1 MTPKLS
7 IIVPVYNT
15 EKYLKECL
23 DSLINQTFK
32 DIEIIIVNDCSPDN
46 SEAIIFEYMSNDPRI
61 KYVKHDKN
69 LGLGGARN
77 TGITNATGAW
87 ITFVDSD
94 DYIELNTYEAILS
107 LMEKHQADLGV
118 FSAINFNSITKK
130 EKYAPY
136 FDCDFN
142 ILTTLNHLNISNFR
156 NITACT
162 KIFKGSD
169 IINNKLTFPEHLKHE
184 DEEFWFKYVAAVEP
198 SVISSNEKFYHYR
211 QHSNSIMSN
220 PNSILDLSQIFF
232 NIYTFL
238 KQHDLLENCKMT
250 FIKYI
255 QSHIGN
261 WTLFIPLLATED
273 SVKFLQDIK
282 NVLHILQ
289 LKPTELQD
297 NLLIFY
303 IYTTEQINDNS
314 VLYISYLFQAID
326 KHHYL
331 QMAHQ
336 RLQQDKYYKFGLLS
350 KKQKI
355 KKILLFFRKN

>member
-15 EKYLKECL
+15 KKYLKECL
-23 DSLINQTFK
+23 DSLINQTLK

-46 SEAIIFEYMSNDPRI
+46 SESIILEYMSKEPRI
-61 KYVKHDKN
+61 KYIKHDKN

-77 TGITNATGAW
+77 TGITNTTGEW
-87 ITFVDSD
+87 IAFVDSD

-107 LMEKHQADLGV
+107 LMDEHHADLGI
-118 FSAINFNSITKK
+118 FSAINFDDITKV
-130 EKYAPY
+130 ESYNPY

-142 ILTTLNHLNISNFR
+142 TLTTINHQNFDKSK
-156 NITACT
+156 NATACT

-169 IINNKLTFPEHLKHE
+169 IINNNLTFPEHLKHE
-184 DEEFWFKYVAAVEP
+184 DEEFWFKYIATVEP
-198 SVISSNEKFYHYR
+198 SVIASNEKLYHYR
-211 QHSNSIMSN
+211 QHGNSIMAN

-238 KQHDLLENCKMT
+238 KQHNLLKKYKMT

-350 KKQKI
+350 RKQKI